1 MQRAANNRHELPAHL
16 RQRLVELGRR
26 SGLRAL
32 ATTIGVSPQ
41 TLASVAAGLRVN
53 ASIVALVERRLAELD
68 LELGLSS
75 AAPVTRAELD
85 PAADTAAQA
94 APEPAETSGRSR

>member
-1 MQRAANNRHELPAHL
+1 M
-16 RQRLVELGRR
+16 
-26 SGLRAL
+26 

-68 LELGLSS
+68 PDVGLSS
-75 AAPVTRAELD
+75 AASVAEAE
-85 PAADTAAQA
+85 PDTVPTTSDATSEAVLVGQ
-94 APEPAETSGRSR
+94 EPAGTAGQGR